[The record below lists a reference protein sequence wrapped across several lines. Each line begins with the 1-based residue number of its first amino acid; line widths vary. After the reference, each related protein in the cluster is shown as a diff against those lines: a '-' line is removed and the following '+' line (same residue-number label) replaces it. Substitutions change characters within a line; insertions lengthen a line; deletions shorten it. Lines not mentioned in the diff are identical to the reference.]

1 MYKII
6 KYKLLCQLINFIEL
20 VLIVMLNIY
29 KIIIFNCINYI
40 KLKFKILKNQ
50 NVKKYQIKY
59 NKKLIPIHKIYH
71 HHYNNN
77 NNTNNKHN

>member
-29 KIIIFNCINYI
+29 KIIIFNYINYI
-40 KLKFKILKNQ
+40 KLKFKILKN
-50 NVKKYQIKY
+50 
-59 NKKLIPIHKIYH
+59 
-71 HHYNNN
+71 
-77 NNTNNKHN
+77 

>member
-29 KIIIFNCINYI
+29 KIIIFNYINYI

-50 NVKKYQIKY
+50 NIKKYQIKY

-77 NNTNNKHN
+77 NNINNKHN